1 MSVATAGAGRT
12 VPEAASVF
20 SEALDGV
27 VPGRPVGVVTAA
39 STALMLFIYS
49 FFFFLLRE
57 VWSVQNTKIK
67 GGRKRK
73 RERKKITKSAN
84 H

>member
-49 FFFFLLRE
+49 FFFLLRE

-73 RERKKITKSAN
+73 RERKKK
-84 H
+84 

>member
-49 FFFFLLRE
+49 FFFC
-57 VWSVQNTKIK
+57 
-67 GGRKRK
+67 
-73 RERKKITKSAN
+73 
-84 H
+84 